1 MESGRVK
8 VYSGHDAIHRL
19 KEKSEMLADLL
30 KLASLANTA
39 AFGRDHAISISLY
52 AQGQSRT
59 ALQGHNLWRTFS
71 LT

>member
-1 MESGRVK
+1 MGSEHAK

-19 KEKSEMLADLL
+19 KERPAMLADLP

-59 ALQGHNLWRTFS
+59 ARQGHDLWRTFS